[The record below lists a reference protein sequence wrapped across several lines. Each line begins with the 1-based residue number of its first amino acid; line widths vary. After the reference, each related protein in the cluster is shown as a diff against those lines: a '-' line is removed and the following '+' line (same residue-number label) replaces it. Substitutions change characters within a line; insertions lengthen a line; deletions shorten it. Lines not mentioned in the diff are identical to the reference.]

1 MTPFDRICLLIK
13 ENNTSG
19 AKMAKD
25 LGFSSGLFSQWKS
38 GKQQISQKKLEKI
51 ADYFSVTVDDLLGR
65 TPPISY
71 APTLSDTEQELIELF
86 RSLTPEQAEML
97 LLTAR
102 TAAAQNDRK
111 AAQKEDV

>member
-38 GKQQISQKKLEKI
+38 GKQQISQKKLELI
-51 ADYFSVTVDDLLGR
+51 ADYFGVTVDYLLGR
-65 TPPISY
+65 TDVRTPAAETAQPLTDS
-71 APTLSDTEQELIELF
+71 ARGRLDGWLNQLSESELHELAVYIQF
-86 RSLTPEQAEML
+86 L
-97 LLTAR
+97 LYKRGL
-102 TAAAQNDRK
+102 
-111 AAQKEDV
+111 

>member
-38 GKQQISQKKLEKI
+38 GKQQISQKKLEQI
-51 ADYFSVTVDDLLGR
+51 ADYFGVTVDYLLGR
-65 TPPISY
+65 TDVRTPAAKTAQPLTDDVRGGLINH
-71 APTLSDTEQELIELF
+71 LNQLTESELVELDHF
-86 RSLTPEQAEML
+86 VGYL
-97 LLTAR
+97 LYR
-102 TAAAQNDRK
+102 RK
-111 AAQKEDV
+111 L